1 MFMLMFY
8 FMFIVAD
15 WRHIRILLLWRS
27 IASDEDVSESYGVSA
42 AQSWTRK
49 CDHTG
54 GMQQQPLGQVFFL
67 CGPGAYDRD
76 PANVSFWM
84 PGHPYEHQVA
94 MRNGLRQE
102 FPNSVWI
109 GRRPPRMLSGNP
121 WISWVGVQCFGCQRP
136 ALRRSTYQDT
146 QHIRIYSI

>member
-1 MFMLMFY
+1 MHNGCVKPIHYTRYTDCVKLSHY
-8 FMFIVAD
+8 SQYTGCVKPS
-15 WRHIRILLLWRS
+15 HITQLWRS

-76 PANVSFWM
+76 PANVSFRM

-121 WISWVGVQCFGCQRP
+121 
-136 ALRRSTYQDT
+136 
-146 QHIRIYSI
+146 

>member
-1 MFMLMFY
+1 MTYIGEDLDFFQSAVFLITNMMGLPTFASIAVKHGLAY
-8 FMFIVAD
+8 YYVYPTLYCTIV
-15 WRHIRILLLWRS
+15 ISWRS

-76 PANVSFWM
+76 PANVSF
-84 PGHPYEHQVA
+84 
-94 MRNGLRQE
+94 
-102 FPNSVWI
+102 
-109 GRRPPRMLSGNP
+109 
-121 WISWVGVQCFGCQRP
+121 
-136 ALRRSTYQDT
+136 
-146 QHIRIYSI
+146 

>member
-1 MFMLMFY
+1 MGPIIFDLFISICILSSFFCFLTILFYAHQDINVLLNKMNIKTQKIVLGLLVKIIIKHILHVSTLRKML
-8 FMFIVAD
+8 
-15 WRHIRILLLWRS
+15 LLLWRS

-76 PANVSFWM
+76 PANVSF
-84 PGHPYEHQVA
+84 
-94 MRNGLRQE
+94 
-102 FPNSVWI
+102 
-109 GRRPPRMLSGNP
+109 
-121 WISWVGVQCFGCQRP
+121 
-136 ALRRSTYQDT
+136 
-146 QHIRIYSI
+146 

>member
-1 MFMLMFY
+1 MLG
-8 FMFIVAD
+8 ILPD
-15 WRHIRILLLWRS
+15 TRHWSISSWRS

-76 PANVSFWM
+76 PANVSF
-84 PGHPYEHQVA
+84 
-94 MRNGLRQE
+94 
-102 FPNSVWI
+102 
-109 GRRPPRMLSGNP
+109 
-121 WISWVGVQCFGCQRP
+121 
-136 ALRRSTYQDT
+136 
-146 QHIRIYSI
+146 